1 VRTLIRTP
9 IAEIRQRT
17 YKSRDAWWTV
27 ILVDPIAVHLVRWV
41 APYRWV
47 TPNRLSFLAF
57 FIGLGS
63 AACFLGVTPW
73 WLVAGAVLFH
83 IAFIIDCMDGKVARL
98 NGTGTV
104 FGAWLDYMMDRIRVV
119 TCTIA
124 LVGAQWW
131 ATGEDYWLVL
141 GGVIVFLEMFHNL
154 NSREIARVKGK
165 MRSQLSSAHQRIAA
179 AEGREA
185 GLGPR
190 FVEEVMK
197 EVPRGE
203 ATDADL
209 EGVTRTVVDLNEDF
223 RSRFSLFVKFRNVL
237 RRSRIRP
244 NLVST
249 IEFAMGVFIVA
260 PIAGAIGG
268 RGWLVGVIVGTSVL
282 VLMFDT
288 AIIYKLYLSTKGF
301 ERQLAKLLAKAETAE
316 AEAEETAEAEAAGTA
331 APQDAERP
339 PVPVTTP

>member
-9 IAEIRQRT
+9 IADIRQRT

-27 ILVDPIAVHLVRWV
+27 VLVDPIAVHLVRWV
-41 APYRWV
+41 APYRSI

-57 FIGLGS
+57 FLGLGS
-63 AACFLGVTPW
+63 AVCFALVTPW
-73 WLVAGAVLFH
+73 WLVAGALLFH
-83 IAFIIDCMDGKVARL
+83 LAFIVDCMDGKVARL

-104 FGAWLDYMMDRIRVV
+104 FGAWLDYMMDRVRVV

-124 LVGAQWW
+124 LVGAQW
-131 ATGEDYWLVL
+131 AVTGEDYWLVL

-154 NSREIARVKGK
+154 NSREIARVKGA
-165 MRSQLSSAHQRIAA
+165 MRRKLSAAHQRIAI
-179 AEGREA
+179 AEGTETGMA
-185 GLGPR
+185 PR
-190 FVEEVMK
+190 FVEEVMR
-197 EVPRGE
+197 EVPQGE
-203 ATDADL
+203 ATEADL

-223 RSRFSLFVKFRNVL
+223 RSRFSSFVAFRNAL

-268 RGWLVGVIVGTSVL
+268 RGWLVGVIIGTSVL
-282 VLMFDT
+282 LLMFDL

-301 ERQLAKLLAKAETAE
+301 ERQHSKLLARAEH
-316 AEAEETAEAEAAGTA
+316 AEAAAAAAAGTDTDRMSSPVGPA
-331 APQDAERP
+331 AQTQHARL
-339 PVPVTTP
+339 